1 MSKKGILLCG
11 HGTRLKT
18 GVQAFHDFAEDF
30 QNQIEGYETT
40 AAFLELSEPDFDTGV
55 KKLVDK
61 GVSEIIALPL
71 FLFTGIH
78 IQKDI
83 PCMLYQC
90 AKKYKVSIK
99 MGNYMGVCEEMVSI
113 SERLI
118 REAVPAS
125 FIENPEDT
133 ALVVAGVGSSKIQA
147 NADIAALT
155 RLIQE
160 RFRFPFATVGFLSK
174 MTFPP
179 LKETMSN
186 VGVLPYKN
194 IVVLPYFFFT
204 GIYMKRAEVAIKRAL
219 KQSPE
224 KQIVCT
230 DLLASHTGLYELLQ
244 KRMQEVLSGSVD
256 CIGEMSEEE
265 LENYHGHHH
274 HGHGHHHHGHDHDH
288 NHGHG
293 HHHHHHENC
302 NHKKH

>member
-1 MSKKGILLCG
+1 MNKKGILLCG
-11 HGTRLKT
+11 HGTRLKD
-18 GVQAFHDFAEDF
+18 GVKAFHDFAEGF
-30 QNQIEGYETT
+30 QNHLEAYEAT

-55 KKLVDK
+55 QHLVEK
-61 GVSEIIALPL
+61 GVTEIIALPL

-83 PCMLYQC
+83 PCMLYKAAQ
-90 AKKYKVSIK
+90 KYNVSIK

-113 SERLI
+113 AENLI
-118 REAVPAS
+118 REAAPTE
-125 FIENPEDT
+125 FFENPQDT
-133 ALVVAGVGSSKIQA
+133 TLVVAGVGSSKIQA

-179 LKETMSN
+179 LEEAMSN
-186 VGVLPYKN
+186 VGMLPYKN

-219 KQSPE
+219 KHTPE

-230 DLLASHTGLYELLQ
+230 DLLASQAGLYELLQ

-274 HGHGHHHHGHDHDH
+274 
-288 NHGHG
+288 GHG
-293 HHHHHHENC
+293 HHHHHHHKHDHHHGH
-302 NHKKH
+302 NHN